1 MPTGA
6 RVDPYPAYTFT
17 VEIAGVTRA
26 AFQECAGLDSSVE
39 LTEYNEGGR
48 STPMKLA
55 GLAKF
60 ANISLKWGLT
70 DDPELYAWHRAA
82 VDGRVDRRNGSI
94 VVRDRA
100 GEERVRWNF
109 FAAWPTRWKGPDFN
123 AETSAIAIETLE
135 LAHEGV
141 VRA

>member
-6 RVDPYPAYTFT
+6 RVDPYPSYNFT
-17 VEIAGVTRA
+17 VEIGGVTRA
-26 AFQECAGLDSSVE
+26 AFQECSGLDSTVE
-39 LTEYNEGGR
+39 ITEYNEGGR
-48 STPMKLA
+48 NTPMKLA

-60 ANISLKWGLT
+60 ANITLKWGLT

-82 VDGRVDRRNGSI
+82 VDGNLERKDGSI
-94 VVRDRA
+94 VVRDRD
-100 GEERVRWNF
+100 GTEKVRWNF
-109 FAAWPTRWKGPDFN
+109 FNAWPTKWTAPAFN
-123 AETSAIAIETLE
+123 AETSAVAIETLE